1 MSEVIHKR
9 YCKTLTLKNDAQL
22 IEEYKEAHS
31 MGKAWPEIT
40 QGMKDIGI
48 TDMEIYLTDNRLFM
62 IMETTPDFDHDN
74 AFAKLANMP
83 RQSEWEASMAKFQNT
98 DADAAADAKWQLME
112 RIYKMDQKEV
122 RSPIEGQLIYR

>member
-40 QGMKDIGI
+40 QGIKDIGI
-48 TDMEIYLTDNRLFM
+48 TDMEIYLTGNRLFM

>member
-1 MSEVIHKR
+1 MSEVKFKR
-9 YCKTLTLKNDAQL
+9 YCKTLTLKDDSQL

-48 TDMEIYLTDNRLFM
+48 IDMEIYLIGNRLFM
-62 IMETTPDFDHDN
+62 IMETCPEFEHDS

-112 RIYKMDQKEV
+112 RIYKMDQQEV
-122 RSPIEGQLIYR
+122 RPPLEGQLVFR